1 MTNSEEI
8 LQRRVLADSFGV
20 ELEGAD
26 VVSIDKLSR
35 QVHESLRSRRLV
47 LLRFNRLSQRRH
59 VELAAALGPV
69 VGTDGRP
76 AVRYESGRDSYTSR
90 WHSDLS
96 WAEGGDAIG
105 LLYCVRAEEGCDQTA
120 FADMV
125 SAERL
130 LSDSLRERIDG
141 RHGFHLTQAVASGHS
156 LASDT
161 PEVWFRRRAARL
173 LALVRPQDEIEL
185 RAPQAVPS
193 PGAAHRLITR
203 RGDEAYLRLGHHVAT
218 IDGLDPADTAD
229 LLEEVESEVITPTNV
244 YVHSWRPGDLLVYDN
259 TRLMHRRVERA
270 KPDAN
275 RLLRRFQ
282 VWVDANSPAR

>member
-1 MTNSEEI
+1 MTNSEGI

-20 ELEGAD
+20 ELEGVD
-26 VVSIDKLSR
+26 GVSIDELAR
-35 QVHESLRSRRLV
+35 QVYDSLRSHRLV
-47 LLRFNRLSQRRH
+47 LLRFKRLSQRRH

-69 VGTDGRP
+69 VGNDSRP
-76 AVRYESGRDSYTSR
+76 AVRYEGGRDAHTSR

-96 WAEGGDAIG
+96 WAAGGDAIG
-105 LLYCVRAEEGCDQTA
+105 LLYCVRAEQGSDQTA

-141 RHGFHLTQAVASGHS
+141 RQGFHLTQAVASGHS

-161 PEVWFRRRAARL
+161 PEVWFRRRVARL
-173 LALVRPQDEIEL
+173 LSLVRPRDEIEL

-203 RGDEAYLRLGHHVAT
+203 RGDESFLRLGHHVST
-218 IDGLDPADTAD
+218 IDALDPVDTSA
-229 LLEEVESEVITPTNV
+229 LLEEVESEVIRPENV
-244 YVHSWRPGDLLVYDN
+244 YVHTWRSGDLLLYDN
-259 TRLMHRRVERA
+259 TRLMHRRVEGA

-282 VWVDANSPAR
+282 VWVAGSSPAR